1 MTAITDLRR
10 LLADRSTCLQIPVSV
25 QGVHDVMVYQLFAV
39 RGLYANRLRMLMGYE
54 CYNCLIVL
62 QYVFL

>member
-39 RGLYANRLRMLMGYE
+39 RGLYANRLRMLMG
-54 CYNCLIVL
+54 
-62 QYVFL
+62 